1 MSDAVQVYARRA
13 ITDEDRNKLVED
25 YLPLVRH
32 VLGRLPLTLPAF
44 MDQEDLFEVGVLG
57 LMNAAR
63 TYDAS
68 KGAQF
73 KTHAYVNVR
82 GAILD
87 ELRKYDMTPRSR
99 RDRVKFF
106 KKTEIELEEQ
116 LGRSATPEEIA
127 SAMGLKIEQVDD
139 ILVNMQ
145 GASLLSLDEGA
156 GGEEGVR
163 LGDAIASPHSPNP
176 ADVAESAELKGKIAD
191 LIYDLPENERRVIVL
206 YYAEGLLMKEIGEV
220 LEVSESRIS
229 QIHSRAIYR
238 LNKAL
243 TSRPK
248 AEISS

>member
-1 MSDAVQVYARRA
+1 MTDAAQVYSRRA

-63 TYDAS
+63 TYDAT

-73 KTHAYVNVR
+73 KTHAYVNIR

-87 ELRKYDMTPRSR
+87 ELRKYDVIPRSR
-99 RDRVKFF
+99 RDRIKFF
-106 KKTEIELEEQ
+106 KKTEEELEET
-116 LGRSATPEEIA
+116 LGRAATPEEIA
-127 SAMGLKIEQVDD
+127 EAMGLSVEQVDD
-139 ILVNMQ
+139 ILLNMQ
-145 GASLLSLDEGA
+145 GASLLSLQEGA

-163 LGDAIASPHSPNP
+163 LSDAIACKDSPNP
-176 ADVAESAELKGKIAD
+176 LDVAEASELKARIAD
-191 LIYDLPENERRVIVL
+191 LIHDLPQNERRVIVL
-206 YYAEGLLMKEIGEV
+206 YYAEGLLLKEIGAV
-220 LEVSESRIS
+220 LDVSESRVS
-229 QIHSRAIYR
+229 QIHSRALYR

-243 TSRPK
+243 TARPK
-248 AEISS
+248 AEIST